1 MAKNGFYHRSPFCVS
16 ESFPLELQSESPG
29 LLSETFQH
37 CVNASLH
44 LIWFSC
50 DPWTLCTVAS
60 APPPHRSRPVACSY
74 PPFQITFLAFP
85 PFLFLISSSF
95 CCICPFVTSW
105 RYRLLHQQGESFV
118 CACVCVWSR
127 SLKRWSFDVGLH
139 SCVHTVLAEKKNP
152 AAS

>member
-1 MAKNGFYHRSPFCVS
+1 MDFIIGRPSVLVKVS
-16 ESFPLELQSESPG
+16 LWSFKVNLLDCSRRLFSTVWTHPSTLFGSLVTPELCALWLQ
-29 LLSETFQH
+29 
-37 CVNASLH
+37 
-44 LIWFSC
+44 
-50 DPWTLCTVAS
+50 
-60 APPPHRSRPVACSY
+60 PPTPHRSRPVACSY

-139 SCVHTVLAEKKNP
+139 SCVHTVLAKKKNP